1 MRRRLAE
8 HVGQQISQ
16 FEWEP
21 RGDFLQAMHREAI
34 DWKTVWLVGCVAAER
49 FVVTKFVGAGS
60 DGFGWEATDLQEMA
74 PVFVK
79 SFKRGRRHPT
89 VSRELVAAERLAA
102 LEPAGSRG
110 SGFGD
115 GSGGG
120 GGGGGSSGSS
130 GSSGICG
137 SGSSGS
143 SSTDSIIRG
152 SNTIEAA
159 AEEWCPHVVAPVAVL
174 RDAALR
180 PLKAR
185 LQAVPALAPTTAP
198 LPMVVYG
205 THSESQDECVCLCAC
220 TTVRVLCVMYATRS
234 IHIHAEI
241 CVCIHHTLT
250 TC

>member
-1 MRRRLAE
+1 MNLRLAE

-60 DGFGWEATDLQEMA
+60 DGFGWEATDLHEMA

-102 LEPAGSRG
+102 LEPAGGRG

-115 GSGGG
+115 GSGGS
-120 GGGGGSSGSS
+120 GGSGS
-130 GSSGICG
+130 
-137 SGSSGS
+137 SSGS
-143 SSTDSIIRG
+143 SSTDSGIRG

-174 RDAALR
+174 RDAALH

-185 LQAVPALAPTTAP
+185 LQAMPALAPTTAP

-205 THSESQDECVCLCAC
+205 THSESQDMSVYVRVRVTPCVCC
-220 TTVRVLCVMYATRS
+220 VLCMHR
-234 IHIHAEI
+234 
-241 CVCIHHTLT
+241 CVCFV
-250 TC
+250 